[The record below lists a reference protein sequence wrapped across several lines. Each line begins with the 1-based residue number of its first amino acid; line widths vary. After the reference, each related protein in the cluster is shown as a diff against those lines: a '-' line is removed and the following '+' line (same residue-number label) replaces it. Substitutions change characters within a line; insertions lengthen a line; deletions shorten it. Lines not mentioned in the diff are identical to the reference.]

1 MSRYCAP
8 AWSYA
13 AIAGF
18 DQAAAQYR
26 ETVLQAFRE
35 VADVLRALE
44 YDAMTL
50 KAQSDAEAAARD
62 TLDIAKKQVRF
73 GATSYLSLL
82 NAQRQYHLARILL
95 VQAQALRFAD
105 TAALFQAL
113 GGGWWNRE
121 NPSDGVSRR

>member
-1 MSRYCAP
+1 M
-8 AWSYA
+8 
-13 AIAGF
+13 
-18 DQAAAQYR
+18 
-26 ETVLQAFRE
+26 
-35 VADVLRALE
+35 LRALE

-62 TLDIAKKQVRF
+62 TLDIATKQVRF

-82 NAQRQYHLARILL
+82 NAQRQYHIARILR

-113 GGGWWNRE
+113 GGGWWNRDH
-121 NPSDGVSRR
+121 PSDGVSRR

>member
-1 MSRYCAP
+1 VR
-8 AWSYA
+8 
-13 AIAGF
+13 
-18 DQAAAQYR
+18 YR
-26 ETVLQAFRE
+26 ETVLQAFRD

-44 YDAMTL
+44 FDAMTL

-82 NAQRQYHLARILL
+82 IAQRQYHLARILL

-121 NPSDGVSRR
+121 NRPDGVSRR